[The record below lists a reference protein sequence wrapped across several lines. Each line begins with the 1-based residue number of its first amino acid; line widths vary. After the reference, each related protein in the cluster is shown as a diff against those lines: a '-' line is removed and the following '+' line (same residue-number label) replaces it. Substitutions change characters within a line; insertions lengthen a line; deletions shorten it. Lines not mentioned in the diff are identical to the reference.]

1 MCPEFEMHQRE
12 YQNNVEKWEIVPHPS
27 KGFHLLTRQD
37 PSTGRISKSYA
48 VKAFHRP
55 AAGNEQP
62 LPSDVRPPPI
72 LVVFNSLRHLLTLFR
87 RKHSTI
93 YLALYWKGET
103 IYIPHMLSF
112 AIVLVLYG
120 KISLCKIIAEKKPS
134 IVMSG

>member
-72 LVVFNSLRHLLTLFR
+72 LVVF
-87 RKHSTI
+87 K
-93 YLALYWKGET
+93 
-103 IYIPHMLSF
+103 
-112 AIVLVLYG
+112 
-120 KISLCKIIAEKKPS
+120 
-134 IVMSG
+134 